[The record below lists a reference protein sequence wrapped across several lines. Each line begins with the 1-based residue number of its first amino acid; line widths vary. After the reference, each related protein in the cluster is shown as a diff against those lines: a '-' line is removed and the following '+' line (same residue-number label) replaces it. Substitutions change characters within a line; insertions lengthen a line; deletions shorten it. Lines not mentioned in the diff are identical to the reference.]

1 MRSKPNND
9 NFDPFCHALPCIPMT
24 ILGGGGCMRVCS
36 LFAGE
41 CVEKLRSIKGAR
53 GVDVYKHADFT
64 IYKLG

>member
-9 NFDPFCHALPCIPMT
+9 KFRPVLPRIT
-24 ILGGGGCMRVCS
+24 LYINDFVGGGCMRVCN

-53 GVDVYKHADFT
+53 GVGVYKHADFT